1 GGVLANR
8 RLRVRMAEEA
18 ASRGVALHLPSPVM
32 CTDNGAMVAAAA
44 VFRFGLGERADP
56 ASDID
61 SSLRLGH

>member
-1 GGVLANR
+1 
-8 RLRVRMAEEA
+8 MAEEA

-44 VFRFGLGERADP
+44 VFRFGLGERTDP
-56 ASDID
+56 DSDID